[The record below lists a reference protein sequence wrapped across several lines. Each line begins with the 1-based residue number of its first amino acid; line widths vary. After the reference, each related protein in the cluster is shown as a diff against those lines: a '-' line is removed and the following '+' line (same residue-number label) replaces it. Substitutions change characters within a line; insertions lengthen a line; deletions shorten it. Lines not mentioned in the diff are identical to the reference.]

1 MDKPTPLTRNDSL
14 ITGVAEIDAQHQILV
29 HTLNEAGD
37 RLSHSASLEDY
48 ETITHELL
56 SYALYHFETEEAL
69 MQEYGYEHTEAH
81 DAHRHQAEHRSF
93 TQQVIAVREQ
103 LKAGILTPPEALVGF
118 LNDWLLRHIMLTDK
132 RLAAFILAR
141 RSRAPGAR

>member
-1 MDKPTPLTRNDSL
+1 MEKPALLVWNDSL
-14 ITGVAEIDAQHQILV
+14 ITGVAEIDEQHHILV
-29 HTLNEAGD
+29 HILNEAGEK
-37 RLSHSASLEDY
+37 LSHGASLDDY
-48 ETITHELL
+48 EAITHELL

-69 MQEYGYEHTEAH
+69 MQEYGYEHSEAH
-81 DAHRHQAEHRSF
+81 DAQGHQAEHRGF

-103 LKAGILTPPEALVGF
+103 LKVGILTPPESLMAF

-141 RSRAPGAR
+141 RGKAPDAS